1 VRTFEHTRLQ
11 RKRIEAYQVN
21 FCHCRVVFHGFQE
34 MLTTFISYGEV
45 ALLSEVQASCT
56 AALKRLYNDN
66 ESAYQTNF
74 CNCAVGL
81 LFQRSGDALS
91 RNIRQIV
98 EKLPQSR

>member
-1 VRTFEHTRLQ
+1 
-11 RKRIEAYQVN
+11 
-21 FCHCRVVFHGFQE
+21 

-56 AALKRLYNDN
+56 AALKRLYNDK
-66 ESAYQTNF
+66 SAYQTNF